1 MGRCVDVRG
10 KGIGRRGPRKGDQGK
25 AWRVLEQR
33 GQSAWSR
40 ASEMGEGPSGLQEL
54 LKLTYPRE
62 RVDRTRVLS
71 VRVK

>member
-1 MGRCVDVRG
+1 MDVRG

-25 AWRVLEQR
+25 AWHVLEQR

-40 ASEMGEGPSGLQEL
+40 VSEEMRGGGPSGLQEL
-54 LKLTYPRE
+54 LKLTYPRRDGPHE
-62 RVDRTRVLS
+62 RVLS